1 MHLNEKRYAAIFAQ
15 MGGGVRYAPF
25 RRLLVTREISKEL
38 ELELELIQTHMTQKP
53 MLRVEVGKVR
63 LCGLLSLG
71 DSKSI
76 FCFSAPKQQ
85 KTEEIMPD
93 QRAFLFLVE
102 TTGTVA
108 TRVLIGSIRILSSQD
123 KPQRACQVC
132 EKAPN

>member
-1 MHLNEKRYAAIFAQ
+1 
-15 MGGGVRYAPF
+15 
-25 RRLLVTREISKEL
+25 
-38 ELELELIQTHMTQKP
+38 MTQKP

-63 LCGLLSLG
+63 LCGPLSLG

-76 FCFSAPKQQ
+76 YCFSALKQQ
-85 KTEEIMPD
+85 KTEETTPD

-123 KPQRACQVC
+123 KLQRACQVC
-132 EKAPN
+132 EKAPNK